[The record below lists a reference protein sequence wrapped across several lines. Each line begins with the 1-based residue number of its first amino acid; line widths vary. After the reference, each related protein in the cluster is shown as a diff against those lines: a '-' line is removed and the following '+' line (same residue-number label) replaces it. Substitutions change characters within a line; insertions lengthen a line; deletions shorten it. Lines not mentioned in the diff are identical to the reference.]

1 VSFGEGEKLNIGL
14 FIIKKEGKWIR
25 LCEILMIKFPN

>member
-1 VSFGEGEKLNIGL
+1 MCRLERGKVEYWVIRR
-14 FIIKKEGKWIR
+14 KKEGKWIR